1 MNYSV
6 ENENNFILI
15 AEDSSTQAQEI
26 QFFLQSNGYEVVVAS
41 DGQDAIEW
49 LENHNKIPE
58 VIVSDIVMPRMDGYQ
73 FCKAVRKSER
83 FSKIPFILLTSLS
96 EPYDIIK
103 SIEAG
108 ANKFLTKP
116 FNQER
121 LLKVIDELCIN
132 MQRREI
138 ATMEEGIEL
147 VFGGNDFLIKA
158 DTEQILDLLLSSYED
173 SYYKNLQLQ
182 ESRSELERLNAKLE
196 EKVHERTKELI
207 QSNIE
212 IKALI
217 DHSPVAML
225 ICDGIGA
232 DGMVKMIN
240 QKFVDTFGYTM
251 EEISDISQW
260 WPLAYPDEVYRNSI
274 QAKWEKYVENIQL
287 NQSTEGV
294 EASVTT
300 KNGEKRY
307 VRVSLATVGGASN
320 IVTFEDFTA
329 RKDGELKLR
338 KSLIDTVKVMA
349 STVELRDAY
358 TAGHQRRVAA
368 LAKVIGQKLGL
379 SEDRIEGLLLAS
391 QIHDIGKIKVP
402 AEILTKPSQLSNLEY
417 ELVKTH
423 AEAGYQLL
431 KEIDFPWQIATIIR
445 QHHEKLDG
453 SGYPLGLYKEDIIQE
468 SQILTVSDIVESMA
482 SHRPYRAALG
492 IEAALQEIMN
502 ERGIKLDSLVVDACF
517 KVFEEG
523 FTFPL
528 E

>member
-1 MNYSV
+1 MNYNT

-26 QFFLQSNGYEVVVAS
+26 QFFLENNGYEVVVTS
-41 DGQDAIEW
+41 DGQNALEW
-49 LENHNKIPE
+49 LENNNKIPE

-73 FCKAVRKSER
+73 FCKAVRKNER

-116 FNQER
+116 FNHER

-132 MQRREI
+132 MQRRKKSK
-138 ATMEEGIEL
+138 MENGIEL
-147 VFGGNDFLIKA
+147 IFGGNDFLIKA

-173 SYYKNLQLQ
+173 SYYKNLELQ
-182 ESRSELERLNAKLE
+182 ESRSELERLNANLE
-196 EKVHERTKELI
+196 EKVQERTKEL
-207 QSNIE
+207 
-212 IKALI
+212 
-217 DHSPVAML
+217 
-225 ICDGIGA
+225 
-232 DGMVKMIN
+232 
-240 QKFVDTFGYTM
+240 
-251 EEISDISQW
+251 
-260 WPLAYPDEVYRNSI
+260 R
-274 QAKWEKYVENIQL
+274 
-287 NQSTEGV
+287 
-294 EASVTT
+294 
-300 KNGEKRY
+300 KNL
-307 VRVSLATVGGASN
+307 V
-320 IVTFEDFTA
+320 
-329 RKDGELKLR
+329 
-338 KSLIDTVKVMA
+338 DTVKLIA

-358 TAGHQRRVAA
+358 TAGHQRRVAV
-368 LAKVIGQKLGL
+368 LAKKIAIKLEL
-379 SEDRIEGLLLAS
+379 NEDKIEGLLLAS

-431 KEIDFPWQIATIIR
+431 KEINFPWQIATIIR

-453 SGYPLGLYKEDIIQE
+453 SGYPLGLHKDEILQE
-468 SQILTVSDIVESMA
+468 AQILTVADIVESMA

-492 IEAALQEIMN
+492 IEIALEEIMN
-502 ERGIKLDSLVVDACF
+502 ERGVKLDSLVVDACF

-523 FTFPL
+523 FVFPL